1 MSADATPTVGRVYLC
16 EKGCRVDA
24 IWSAPSICRVSLG
37 RGRKCGLPLYRI
49 GELPEQVQ
57 RALNPLKASKK
68 SSRGG

>member
-1 MSADATPTVGRVYLC
+1 MSLTGRVYMC

-24 IWSAPSICRVSLG
+24 IWTVPTVCRVKLG
-37 RGRKCGLPLYRI
+37 RRRECGLPLYPL

-68 SSRGG
+68 ASRTG